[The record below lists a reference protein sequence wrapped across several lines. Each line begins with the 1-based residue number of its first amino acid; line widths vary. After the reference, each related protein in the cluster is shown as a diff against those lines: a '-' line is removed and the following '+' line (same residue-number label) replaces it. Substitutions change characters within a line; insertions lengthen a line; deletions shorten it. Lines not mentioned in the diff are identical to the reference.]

1 MSNQKI
7 INGRQYSF
15 GTLSATDAVAVEVAV
30 ARVIGEPLFKSFTA
44 SKDGGDQDAQAA
56 GAAAIGLLAAKMD
69 AKDLLQTMQT
79 VFKCA
84 IVDGKP
90 INGDIDTHFTGR
102 NRELWQAFIAALQFN
117 FADFFPD
124 GLLGSAREKLGL

>member
-15 GTLSATDAVAVEVAV
+15 STLSATDAVGVEVAV
-30 ARVIGEPLFKSFTA
+30 ARVIGEPLFKAFTA
-44 SKDGGDQDAQAA
+44 AKDGDQDAQAA
-56 GAAAIGLLAAKMD
+56 GAAAIGLLASKMD
-69 AKDLLQTMQT
+69 AKDLLATMQT
-79 VFKCA
+79 VFKA
-84 IVDGKP
+84 VSVDGRP

-117 FADFFPD
+117 FADFFPE
-124 GLLGSAREKLGL
+124 GLLGSAREKLGM

>member
-15 GTLSATDAVAVEVAV
+15 SNLSATDAVAVEVSI
-30 ARVIGEPLFKSFTA
+30 ARVIGEPLFKAFTA
-44 SKDGGDQDAQAA
+44 AKDGEQDAQAA
-56 GAAAIGLLAAKMD
+56 GAAAIGLLASKMD

-84 IVDGKP
+84 SVDGKP

-117 FADFFPD
+117 FADFFPA
-124 GLLGSAREKLGL
+124 GLLDSVREKVGM